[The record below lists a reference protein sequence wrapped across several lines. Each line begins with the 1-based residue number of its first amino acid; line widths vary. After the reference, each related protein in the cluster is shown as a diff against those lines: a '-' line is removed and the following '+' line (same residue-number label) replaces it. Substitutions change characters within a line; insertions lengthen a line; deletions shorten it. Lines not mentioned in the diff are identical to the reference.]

1 MEVPALAEDGDT
13 GGACMNQALQVRIV
27 LGFGIS
33 SAGRTEGNQFG
44 VLQGQIL
51 GAEEKFQILWIRA
64 GIPSLDETDPQRI
77 QGLDDLELI
86 LDGEADA
93 LGLAAIAQ
101 GGVKQCYL
109 THRLSPFSCRSE
121 C

>member
-1 MEVPALAEDGDT
+1 
-13 GGACMNQALQVRIV
+13 MNQALQVRIV

-51 GAEEKFQILWIRA
+51 GAEEEFQILGIRA

-77 QGLDDLELI
+77 QGLDLERRLSR
-86 LDGEADA
+86 LTRWVLEAERA
-93 LGLAAIAQ
+93 GIRYRLLLPGLSVGPNLGPA
-101 GGVKQCYL
+101 
-109 THRLSPFSCRSE
+109 HRLRALKALALHALPSP
-121 C
+121 